1 MVFLDKWLNI
11 IRNCNVDNTYKMAWA
26 KAITEISLEID
37 YNNENESIEITF
49 EQIAKKVLKYY
60 WEQTIYFNLI
70 QGSNPNKPPKILSL
84 TKELIDK
91 YQEKVGSKQPVKFYK
106 SMVETVC
113 KADYERRISRI
124 VTVLKQDVSYRFLN
138 LGSENTEDVYI
149 YNRGDDKL
157 VISKDYLLEL
167 KTNYQIVFDTINYR
181 WTSILE
187 GFNHSPRISKKV
199 KVIDLEEVKR
209 KPLGKFKE
217 YIEYEN
223 QDSICF
229 ICGERIVGE
238 TPSIDHI
245 IPWSYLY
252 DDNLWN
258 LVFTHRS
265 CNSSK
270 SNSIPNEET
279 IKQLEDRNLR
289 LLSILNDKRIDDKI
303 AYDLENAIEGNF
315 VRKFWIS
322 CQG

>member
-1 MVFLDKWLNI
+1 MDFLSNWLNL

-37 YNNENESIEITF
+37 YDNESEYVEITL

-70 QGSNPNKPPKILSL
+70 QGSNPKKPPKIVSL
-84 TKELIDK
+84 TKELIEV
-91 YQEKVGSKQPVKFYK
+91 YQEKKSSKQPVKYLK
-106 SMVETVC
+106 SEVKDIARDEYNKTI
-113 KADYERRISRI
+113 KKI
-124 VTVLKQDVSYRFLN
+124 VTTLKQDVSYRYLN
-138 LGSENTEDVYI
+138 LGREKIKGI
-149 YNRGDDKL
+149 YNYKKGDNEL
-157 VISKDYLLEL
+157 YISEGNLRTLKENYL
-167 KTNYQIVFDTINYR
+167 IIFDTINYR
-181 WTSILE
+181 WTQILE

-199 KVIDLEEVKR
+199 RVIDVEEIKR
-209 KPLGKFKE
+209 KPLSKFIK
-217 YIEYEN
+217 YIEMEN
-223 QDSICF
+223 RKRICF
-229 ICGERIVGE
+229 ICGGEITDE

-270 SNSIPNEET
+270 SNIIPSEDM
-279 IKQLEDRNLR
+279 IKRLEARNKR
-289 LLSILNDKRIDDKI
+289 LLKILHEKDVNNK
-303 AYDLENAIEGNF
+303 YTFELENAIENNL
-315 VRKFWIS
+315 VKKFWVS